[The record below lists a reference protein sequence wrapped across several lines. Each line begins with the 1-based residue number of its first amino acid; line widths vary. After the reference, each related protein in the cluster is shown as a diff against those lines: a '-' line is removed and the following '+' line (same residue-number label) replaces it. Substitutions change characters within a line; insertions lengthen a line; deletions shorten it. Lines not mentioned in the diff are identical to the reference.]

1 MSPWAQAKGPKTAEA
16 AGALAARTPAMHFA
30 SMPSSAAAL
39 QVQLVRAMTPEH
51 KLRLSQAL
59 RDSAWE
65 FKAAWIR
72 TNQPELPEA
81 AVQQAV
87 RRLFR
92 HAGA

>member
-1 MSPWAQAKGPKTAEA
+1 MSGRGERDGKWSGCRRE
-16 AGALAARTPAMHFA
+16 
-30 SMPSSAAAL
+30 
-39 QVQLVRAMTPEH
+39 LVRAMTAEQ

-72 TNQPELPEA
+72 SNQPELGES
-81 AVQQAV
+81 AVQDAV

-92 HAGA
+92 HVGA

>member
-1 MSPWAQAKGPKTAEA
+1 
-16 AGALAARTPAMHFA
+16 MHFSA
-30 SMPSSAAAL
+30 MPRSATEI
-39 QVQLVRAMTPEH
+39 QTELVRAMTAEQ

-72 TNQPELPEA
+72 SNQPELGES
-81 AVQQAV
+81 AVQDAV

-92 HAGA
+92 HVGA

>member
-1 MSPWAQAKGPKTAEA
+1 MSAE
-16 AGALAARTPAMHFA
+16 
-30 SMPSSAAAL
+30 
-39 QVQLVRAMTPEH
+39 Q
-51 KLRLSQAL
+51 KLILSQAL

-72 TNQPELPEA
+72 SSQPELTEA
-81 AVQQAV
+81 AVQEAV

>member
-1 MSPWAQAKGPKTAEA
+1 
-16 AGALAARTPAMHFA
+16 MHFP
-30 SMPSSAAAL
+30 SMPSAAAAL
-39 QVQLVRAMTPEH
+39 QAQLVRAMTAEH
-51 KLRLSQAL
+51 KLRHSQAL

-72 TNQPELPEA
+72 SNQPELPEA
-81 AVQQAV
+81 DVQEAV

>member
-1 MSPWAQAKGPKTAEA
+1 MQLVQAMTAE
-16 AGALAARTPAMHFA
+16 
-30 SMPSSAAAL
+30 
-39 QVQLVRAMTPEH
+39 Q

-72 TNQPELPEA
+72 SIQPDLTES
-81 AVQQAV
+81 AVQEAV